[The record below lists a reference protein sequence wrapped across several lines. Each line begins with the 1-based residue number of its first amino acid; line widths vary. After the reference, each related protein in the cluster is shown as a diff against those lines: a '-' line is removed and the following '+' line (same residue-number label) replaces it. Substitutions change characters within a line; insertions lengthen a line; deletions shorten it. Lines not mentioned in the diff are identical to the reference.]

1 MRAADPFYRER
12 VADFW
17 VGYPTFYCSNRINRS
32 QQIAEIY
39 TFFIGARPRMV

>member
-1 MRAADPFYRER
+1 MRAADPFHRER

-17 VGYPTFYCSNRINRS
+17 VGPPTFYCLNRLNRS

-39 TFFIGARPRMV
+39 TFFVGARPRMV